1 MNLFGRTA
9 TLPVI
14 AGLSYWQRRLLE
26 ECQRS
31 QRHGHG
37 FVVATV
43 VADAGDLLHM
53 PLAGASDRV
62 VLLRPRSAAPAGL
75 SAGTLTRDEMAVV
88 AGALRHAVR
97 GSDVVCRLS
106 PLRFGL
112 LLLET
117 SSDFAYPVCIR
128 LMGQV
133 RTEVAERLPAL
144 HGLGLHFGF
153 AAYSDELHT
162 PAALGTA
169 AERDLR
175 RRWAQEAEDSGA

>member
-1 MNLFGRTA
+1 MNLFGKTA
-9 TLPVI
+9 SLPAI

-26 ECQRS
+26 ECQRA
-31 QRHGHG
+31 QRHGRG
-37 FVVATV
+37 FVVASV
-43 VADAGDLLHM
+43 VADAGDLLHA
-53 PLAGASDRV
+53 PLAGAGGRV
-62 VLLRPRSAAPAGL
+62 LLLRPRNAAPAGL
-75 SAGTLTRDEMAVV
+75 SAGTLDKEELAVI

-106 PLRFGL
+106 AARFGL

-117 SSDFAYPVCIR
+117 SDEFAYPVCIR

-133 RTEVAERLPAL
+133 RAEVGERLPAL
-144 HGLGLHFGF
+144 QGFGLHFGF
-153 AAYSDELHT
+153 AAYGDATTT
-162 PAALGTA
+162 PAALGAA